1 MYTKIIYFLGIA
13 LLGGAGY
20 CGDGWTVREE
30 VKERDAFASM
40 NLCVTNGA
48 PCTVRLGDPAGG
60 GVEVVLGKGGTNV
73 VFPPDKYRGQSGRLV
88 TFPCPPLS
96 SNTVFTL
103 RRTSAAWGC
112 YVDDKPVARMPEL
125 WAGPLRL
132 EHRSGLTPPKN
143 AADSYTQKLAPFVFE
158 DNFLVPAG
166 TAFPETWEK
175 VSGEW
180 GLHSVTGSI
189 SGASAGRRALSRQP
203 LPAKSPNFYTMQGF
217 GTNALLLAGEPFYG
231 HYRYRASVQHN
242 SGTNGIV
249 FLSTERGNAYAFTAE
264 NAANQDGIQLS
275 LWERPVGAAP
285 KRLRAVQTELQPGQW
300 LLLEVKLFDDRVICY
315 ADHIEVMRQ
324 KLPLPPGGRFGLFAN
339 TASGDETRFDD
350 IAVVSHDD
358 LVFDEPADA
367 AFASHSA
374 VPACAVETGKLR
386 VNFPANV
393 TNLWRFGGA
402 TSRPLRT
409 EVRFAAQGDAFTVGL
424 EADGGAYRFRCS
436 QSGGFRD
443 YVLERF
449 AGGKQETLDVCRV
462 AATGKAVTLALDAL
476 HPHELRG
483 IADGR
488 LVCLAMPA
496 AQPGGIQG
504 TIAVSSAPISMT
516 PLSATSLDE
525 TLRDRFEKNP
535 LYVTDPYMKH
545 WSSPEGQWVTFTNG
559 ETWFKGDLTSGT
571 EIKFPVV
578 DGMKLDFAVPE
589 NATNGQCR
597 VVVGGGNVCVF
608 TPESGTNAAM
618 RVAVNDIPLTE
629 VNKAKFRRYTLG
641 VAGLTVWLASD
652 TALLAK
658 THLSRPLTGRRMQIR
673 GMALD
678 NLARTLVTRDNVFDT
693 LFNESLYN
701 WTINGGKWEVINR
714 FYCEPTWSHMNGES
728 ATGLAALW
736 SKYTFKGDFSIE
748 FYAGLRMG
756 WYTRA
761 GDLNVSVMSK
771 RNSPGDGYTAIAT
784 GWDPDH
790 SQLDTRL
797 LRAGKQLDV
806 SQKYLVP
813 RHRNGN
819 VRRGYQPLVAG
830 GRPIHGAWYAIQLRR
845 TAGRLKY
852 LYDNEPVFDVP
863 DTQPLDDG
871 SLGIWTYQNS
881 MMVARIKIA
890 AEGIAPRPFS
900 FREIPVEEAGRPYV
914 PPQVV
919 DRGIRANGRP
929 VQPLSSKYWDAYD
942 LVSHPD
948 LRFFDVGGTNME
960 MRVTSRLGGGT
971 FLARSKLPP
980 ISAGKLMGWEFDIR
994 QSPDACVNFLFS
1006 SERKNPKTGM
1016 PDFFVNWSYVISG
1029 SDEKRGPRRIA
1040 GKASGFVPT
1049 NGWQTVRV
1057 WLPTEIS
1064 RTLDEVRVFGFGNL
1078 QPGEVQ
1084 MGLRGNPP
1092 GAWYAVRNFREIH
1105 AGAPE
1110 LTALPDLRAKLD
1122 AFAQTIKS
1130 MPAGQ
1135 LRTVALPAELD
1146 PTRPSLSW
1154 VVQDLANFGL
1164 AIREDDVAPYAM
1176 LIRPT
1181 HPWPSPLLPPL
1192 NVTVA
1197 GTPAPFET
1205 DGDAVRVFI
1214 PYTVPYAQRLTATVT
1229 LADKRV
1235 FKQIVPMA
1243 RAGTQNHP
1251 PVLLSFAMPEGGIET
1266 FENRPFNLTPYL
1278 LRKNTVEIDPLD
1290 PEVGAALRFRNVGAA
1305 NWRLSGQL
1313 LKVFDPIKTPLLQFR
1328 YKGDRMANISF
1339 KFGGALGFSFA
1350 ESYSCW
1356 LRNPGT
1362 PAKAVLDEKWH
1373 VWTAIPSDSG
1383 GEFPLS
1389 QRLNIPAAPIR
1400 FASYNSIDQTGLYS
1414 WFCIDNLAMGPAV
1427 GPNRPFAFKADYA
1440 DPDGVAK
1447 VQYAVLT
1454 GPEPLEIRDE
1464 KAKGTVVWTDCGN
1477 EVVVQPDI
1485 AKLKDGVH
1493 HLVVRAADKKG
1504 AWSVPADVP
1513 FLLDRVPPKIT
1524 AATEAAVG
1532 YNGSVLRVKVVDP
1545 VAPPVPDMV
1554 SLKCL
1559 GREIP
1564 LKLDRGKA
1572 AFAKGV
1578 LNYEIDWIWSLQKEL
1593 RAAKDGDIL
1602 PVEISGVADASGNTA
1617 DPFIYNIKVDFEND
1631 KRPPTI
1637 LPTTMPTNALV
1648 LHPHLD
1654 KSIPFF
1660 DKTAHVTFATAST
1673 PDGEVLA
1680 VTPVAKGGFLQK
1692 QFTQPWNPDAHPW
1705 LALSFRKLSVTNQ
1718 FLPFTVAFT
1727 VTNPKN
1733 PNAAA
1738 KTHVLQLLNKTNGF
1752 QYVSGKVER
1761 NNDEWSDILI
1771 DVRRFV
1777 REQTPNCMVTPKVT
1791 FLTLHVRPQITGG
1804 KFQLRA
1810 LAILGDW
1817 QPTDLFKM
1825 EAYDLSGIK
1834 GLVWK
1839 GGGSPNLAIKPRR
1852 VGYRAETPCWFK
1864 FRVSDNRGNLSPS
1877 WMLPIVPPPA
1887 ATKAKKPPN
1896 LERKQP

>member
-1 MYTKIIYFLGIA
+1 MYTKIACFLGIA
-13 LLGGAGY
+13 LFGGAGF
-20 CGDGWTVREE
+20 CEDGWTVREE
-30 VKERDAFASM
+30 VKDRDAFASM
-40 NLCVTNGA
+40 NVCVTNGA
-48 PCTVRLGDPAGG
+48 PCSVRLGDPAGDGVEIVLKQG
-60 GVEVVLGKGGTNV
+60 GVDV
-73 VFPPDKYRGQSGRLV
+73 VFPPGRYAEQAKRLV
-88 TFPCPPLS
+88 TFPCPALS
-96 SNTVFTL
+96 ANTVFTL

-125 WAGPLRL
+125 WSGPLRL
-132 EHRSGLTPPKN
+132 EHRAGLTPPKD
-143 AADSYTQKLAPFVFE
+143 AADSYTQKLGPFVFE

-189 SGASAGRRALSRQP
+189 SGVAGHRVLARQP

-275 LWERPVGAAP
+275 LWERPAGAAP
-285 KRLRAVQTELQPGQW
+285 KRLHAVQTELQPGQW

-315 ADHIEVMRQ
+315 ADHVEVMRK

-339 TASGDETRFDD
+339 TESGDVTRFDD
-350 IAVVSHDD
+350 VAVVSHDD
-358 LVFDEPADA
+358 LVFDDPADVL
-367 AFASHSA
+367 FASHTAPPPCVS
-374 VPACAVETGKLR
+374 ENGKAR
-386 VNFPANV
+386 VDFPGGV

-402 TSRPLRT
+402 TSAPLRT
-409 EVRFAAQGDAFTVGL
+409 EARFTAQGDAFTVGL
-424 EADGGAYRFRCS
+424 ETAGGVYRFLCRQAGGA
-436 QSGGFRD
+436 RD

-449 AGGKQETLDVCRV
+449 ADGKRETLDSCRTP
-462 AATGKAVTLALDAL
+462 ANGKTVTLALDAL
-476 HPHELRG
+476 RGHELRG
-483 IADGR
+483 LADGR

-496 AQPGGIQG
+496 GQPGGVQG
-504 TIAVSSAPISMT
+504 VVAFSAEPVSAV
-516 PLSATSLDE
+516 PLAVTSLDE

-545 WSSPEGQWVTFTNG
+545 WASPEGQWVTFQNG
-559 ETWFKGDLTSGT
+559 ETWFKGDLTGGT

-589 NATNGQCR
+589 DSTNGQCR
-597 VVVGGGNVCVF
+597 VVVGGGAVRVF

-641 VAGLTVWLASD
+641 VSGLTAWLASD

-658 THLSRPLTGRRMQIR
+658 AHLAKPLTGRRMQIR

-728 ATGLAALW
+728 ADGLAALW
-736 SKYTFKGDFSIE
+736 SKYVFKGDFSIE

-790 SQLDTRL
+790 SQLDTKL
-797 LRAGKQLDV
+797 LRAGKPLDV

-819 VRRGYQPLVAG
+819 VRRGYQPLVAS

-863 DTQPLDDG
+863 DAQPLDDG

-890 AEGIAPRPFS
+890 AEGIAPRPFA
-900 FREIPVEEAGRPYV
+900 FHEIPVAEAGRPCST
-914 PPQVV
+914 PQTV
-919 DRGIRANGRP
+919 DSGIRANGRN
-929 VQPLSSKYWDAYD
+929 VQPLSTQYWFASD

-948 LRFFDVGGTNME
+948 VRFSGVDGTNVE
-960 MRVTSRLGGGT
+960 MRVTSRLGGGS
-971 FLARSKLPP
+971 FLVQSKLPP
-980 ISAGKLMGWEFDIR
+980 VPAGKLMGWEFDIR
-994 QSPDACVNFLFS
+994 QSPDARVNFLFW
-1006 SERKNPKTGM
+1006 SERKNAKTGAV
-1016 PDFFVNWSYVISG
+1016 DSRVDWSYVISG
-1029 SDEKRGPRRIA
+1029 TDEKRGPRRIA
-1040 GKASGFVPT
+1040 GRAEGFAPT
-1049 NGWQTVRV
+1049 NGWQTVRI

-1064 RTLDEVRVFGFGNL
+1064 RTLDEVRVLGFGNL

-1084 MGLRGNPP
+1084 MGLRGNAP

-1105 AGAPE
+1105 AGVPE
-1110 LTALPDLRAKLD
+1110 LTAPPDKRAALD
-1122 AFAQTIKS
+1122 AFAQTLKA
-1130 MPAGQ
+1130 MPPGELQ
-1135 LRTVALPAELD
+1135 TVALPPELAAD
-1146 PTRPSLSW
+1146 RPAVSW
-1154 VVQDLANFGL
+1154 VVQDLARFGL

-1176 LIRPT
+1176 LIKPT

-1192 NVTVA
+1192 SVTV
-1197 GTPAPFET
+1197 GETPAPYEV
-1205 DGDAVRVFI
+1205 DGDAVRVYI

-1235 FKQIVPMA
+1235 FKQIVPMT
-1243 RAGTQNHP
+1243 RAGAQNHP
-1251 PVLLSFAMPEGGIET
+1251 PVLLALAMPEGGIET
-1266 FENRPFNLTPYL
+1266 FEHRPFNLVPYI
-1278 LRKNTVEIDPLD
+1278 LRKGTVDIDPLD
-1290 PEVGAALRFRNVGAA
+1290 PEAGAAIRFRNTGIG
-1305 NWRLSGQL
+1305 NYRLLGQL
-1313 LKVFDPIKTPLLQFR
+1313 FRAFDPVKTPLLQFR

-1339 KFGGALGFSFA
+1339 KFGPTAGFSFV
-1350 ESYSCW
+1350 ESYSTW
-1356 LRNPGT
+1356 TRSPGT
-1362 PAKAVLDEKWH
+1362 SGKGILDEKWH
-1373 VWTAIPSDSG
+1373 TWTGIPSDSA

-1389 QRLNIPAAPIR
+1389 QRLDIPTGAIR
-1400 FASYNSIDQTGLYS
+1400 FASHNSIDQTGLYS
-1414 WFCIDNLAMGPAV
+1414 WFCVDNLAAGPAV

-1440 DPDGVAK
+1440 DPDGVEK
-1447 VQYAVLT
+1447 VQYAVLS
-1454 GPEPLEIRDE
+1454 GAAPFDLLDE
-1464 KAKGTVVWTDCGN
+1464 KARAAVVWTDCGN
-1477 EVVVQPDI
+1477 EAVVQPDI

-1493 HLVVRAADKKG
+1493 HLAVRASDRKG

-1513 FLLDRVPPKIT
+1513 FILDRAAPKVS
-1524 AATEAAVG
+1524 AAIEPNAG
-1532 YNGSVLRVKVVDP
+1532 YNGSVLRVLVTDVA
-1545 VAPPVPDMV
+1545 APPVPATV

-1572 AFAKGV
+1572 AFGKGV

-1593 RAAKDGDIL
+1593 RAAKDGDTL
-1602 PVEISGVADASGNTA
+1602 PVEIGGVADAAGNTSGPVVC
-1617 DPFIYNIKVDFEND
+1617 DIKVDFKND
-1631 KRPPTI
+1631 KQPPTV
-1637 LPTTMPTNALV
+1637 LPVSTPTNTLAF
-1648 LHPHLD
+1648 HPYLNAD
-1654 KSIPFF
+1654 APFF
-1660 DKTAHVTFATAST
+1660 TEKKNANFTSDNT
-1673 PDGEVLA
+1673 PEGTVLG
-1680 VTPVAKGGFLQK
+1680 VQTSGTGTWIQTHFPKF
-1692 QFTQPWNPDAHPW
+1692 WNPAAYPW
-1705 LALSFRKLSVTNQ
+1705 VAVSFRKVGSTNNVVPFAVTVHLNQ
-1718 FLPFTVAFT
+1718 NPATPKAAFKSY
-1727 VTNPKN
+1727 N
-1733 PNAAA
+1733 
-1738 KTHVLQLLNKTNGF
+1738 LNLNSRTNGTK
-1752 QYVSGKVER
+1752 YVVGKLRRVDE
-1761 NNDEWSDILI
+1761 EWSDVLI
-1771 DVRRFV
+1771 NIRDFVNEEVPKDVAKTRV
-1777 REQTPNCMVTPKVT
+1777 A
-1791 FLTLHVRPQITGG
+1791 FLTFRPLVAKTQ
-1804 KFQLRA
+1804 FRA
-1810 LAILGDW
+1810 LAILNDW
-1817 QPTDLFKM
+1817 QPSDVLRLQ
-1825 EAYDLSGIK
+1825 AYDLSGVKMVWDK
-1834 GLVWK
+1834 GE
-1839 GGGSPNLAIKPRR
+1839 SREFEIKPRHLPYQA
-1852 VGYRAETPCWFK
+1852 GNPNWFK
-1864 FRVSDNRGNLSPS
+1864 FWFVDDAGNRSPA
-1877 WMLPIVPPPA
+1877 WMLPIAPP
-1887 ATKAKKPPN
+1887 KAVKPS
-1896 LERKQP
+1896 KQRRET